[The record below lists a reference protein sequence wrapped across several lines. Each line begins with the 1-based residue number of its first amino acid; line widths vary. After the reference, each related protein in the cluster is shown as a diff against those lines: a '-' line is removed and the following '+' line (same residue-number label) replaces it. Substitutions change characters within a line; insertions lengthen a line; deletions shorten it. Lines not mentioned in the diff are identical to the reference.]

1 MEEQRDMARGHSA
14 RNGLVVA
21 LFLASGATALVYE
34 VVWTRLLTTTVFG
47 STSQAI
53 STVLAAFMAGLALG
67 AYWLAPRADD
77 MKRPLRLYAVLEA
90 GIGVYAFAFPLLV
103 KGVLWIYLLFATGRD
118 PNALLGALRFG
129 LAFAVLLL
137 PSTMMGATLP
147 ALVRYAARSTASV
160 GRQTGIFYA
169 VNTAGAVLGTLLAAF
184 VLIRTLGV
192 TMTLVA
198 TGVVNLV
205 IALVAWRL
213 GSDAV
218 VDVDV
223 DTDGAESDAPAEA
236 EYSPRL
242 VRAAT
247 VAFAVSGFCA
257 LAYEVLW
264 TRILVFFLGSTTYAF
279 ATMLAAFL
287 TGIAAGS
294 AFASRWVERV
304 SRPGALLGAAQVAI
318 GISAVVLLPL
328 FGEIYTVVRVIGVG
342 GRVTVFL
349 VCVLFMLVPTFL
361 MGASFPLTARITAG
375 RSGRVA
381 STLGGV
387 YALNTLGAIAGSL
400 AAGYVIAPAF
410 GIRNGILLIA
420 AVNVI
425 VGVAV
430 LNAQPKGRSW
440 EAWAP
445 LGVGALTVLVGFAL
459 FPRTQFFVKSAIYQ
473 QQFTA
478 MGTAAEVLSYE
489 ENADASVTVIRDPA
503 GEKRLYVDTNEAANE
518 SRWDAPS
525 HRVIAHVPLLL
536 HPDPKRALVVGFGM
550 GRTSNSIAQH
560 GVHVDAVEIS
570 PGVPRAARRFFS
582 QANNGILDSP
592 LFSLHIN
599 DGRNYVL
606 TTRARYDMI
615 STGIIHPLVSSG
627 SSSIYSRDFYE
638 MCRDILTE
646 DGVMSQWVPLHR
658 VPLAEFKT
666 ILRTF
671 QDVFPDTTVWYKYTP
686 DFLILAGTKNPQSID
701 FRDWMARAQDP
712 AVDGDLAKDD
722 LDAWSLLDSYFMGP
736 EAVAAFVGDG
746 PLHTDARPVLE
757 FFGTNLGGMMTTQVA
772 NIQAMAPHRES
783 VFPLLQPTSFAGS
796 VERDYVRAELARYF
810 DATEKLIEGQATL
823 AAGQYDQAVALYRLA
838 GQLNSADP
846 TIRYHIQETTDLV
859 ISELDTGILAM
870 EREIKARLRSNPND
884 TEALMNLALVYRNGN
899 RLADAI
905 HQFER
910 GIDVEPD
917 NVRLHLALGET
928 HQQSGDMDAAIA
940 SFARAAELAPDMV
953 VIHGSLSAMYEQ
965 AGRIPE
971 AMDAAREV
979 LRIDPQNPLG
989 YSTLGALYMSQGDVT
1004 TAIQHYERALSLN
1017 PEAYVARVAWYE
1029 LGHARVQQGRYP
1041 DAIEA
1046 FAAALKVDPMFG
1058 EARAARLE
1066 VERLMGLQE

>member
-1 MEEQRDMARGHSA
+1 MARAHSA
-14 RNGLVVA
+14 RNGLVAA

-34 VVWTRLLTTTVFG
+34 VVWTRLLTTSVFG

-77 MKRPLRLYAVLEA
+77 MARPLRLYAVLEA

-103 KGVLWIYLLFATGRD
+103 KGVLWVYLVFATGRD

-129 LAFAVLLL
+129 LAFAVLLA

-147 ALVRYAARSTASV
+147 ALVRYATRSV
-160 GRQTGIFYA
+160 GSVGKQTGIFYA

-198 TGVVNLV
+198 TGVANLI
-205 IALVAWRL
+205 IAVVAWR
-213 GSDAV
+213 V
-218 VDVDV
+218 
-223 DTDGAESDAPAEA
+223 GADEGAPAEDAPDDDAGASDA
-236 EYSPRL
+236 EHPPRV

-247 VAFAVSGFCA
+247 AAFAVSGFCA

-294 AFASRWVERV
+294 AYASRWVERAN
-304 SRPGALLGAAQVAI
+304 RPAALLGAAQVAI

-328 FGEIYTVVRVIGVG
+328 FGETYTVVRAIGIG
-342 GRVTVFL
+342 GRVTVFF

-361 MGASFPLTARITAG
+361 MGVSFPLAARITAG
-375 RSGRVA
+375 RTGRVA

-387 YALNTLGAIAGSL
+387 YALNPLGAIAGSL
-400 AAGYVIAPAF
+400 AAGYAIAPTF
-410 GIRNGILLIA
+410 GIRNGILLVA
-420 AVNVI
+420 AVNV
-425 VGVAV
+425 VAGVAV
-430 LNAQPKGRSW
+430 LNAQPNARPW

-445 LGVGALTVLVGFAL
+445 LAVGAATVVVGFAL

-478 MGTAAEVLSYE
+478 MGTTADVLSYE
-489 ENADASVTVIRDPA
+489 ENADASVTVIRDPE

-582 QANNGILDSP
+582 QPNNGILDSP

-606 TTRARYDMI
+606 TTRTRYDMI

-671 QDVFPDTTVWYKYTP
+671 QDVFPETTVWYKYTP
-686 DFLILAGTKNPQSID
+686 DFLILAGTKKPQTID
-701 FRDWMARAQDP
+701 FRDWIARAQDA

-722 LDAWSLLDSYFMGP
+722 LDAWSLLDSYLMGP
-736 EAVAAFVGDG
+736 EAVREFVGDG
-746 PLHTDARPVLE
+746 RLHTDDRPVLE
-757 FFGTNLGGMMTTQVA
+757 FFGANLGGMMTTQVA
-772 NIQAMAPHRES
+772 NIQAMARRRES
-783 VFPLLQPTSFAGS
+783 VFPLLRNFAGRT
-796 VERDYVRAELARYF
+796 EQDYVRAELARYF
-810 DATEKLIEGQATL
+810 DATEKLIEGQAIL
-823 AAGQYDQAVALYRLA
+823 ASGNYDQAAALYRLA
-838 GQLNSADP
+838 GQLNSDDP

-859 ISELDTGILAM
+859 ISELDTGIIAM
-870 EREIKARLRSNPND
+870 EREIKDRLRSNPND
-884 TEALMNLALVYRNGN
+884 TEALMNLALVYRNAN
-899 RLADAI
+899 RLDEAI

-910 GIDVEPD
+910 GLDVEPD

-928 HQQSGDMDAAIA
+928 HQQNGDLDAAIA

-979 LRIDPQNPLG
+979 LRIDPANPLG
-989 YSTLGALYMSQGDVT
+989 YSTLGALYMSQGDLT
-1004 TAIQHYERALSLN
+1004 AAIQHYERALSLN
-1017 PEAYVARVAWYE
+1017 PEPYVARIAWYE
-1029 LGHARVQQGRYP
+1029 LGHARVQQERY
-1041 DAIEA
+1041 AEAVEA
-1046 FAAALKVDPMFG
+1046 FATALKVDPTFG

-1066 VERLMGLQE
+1066 VERLMGSPE